1 LNAVWYQ
8 KWIVHLRHRPEAGA
22 GLVYLAMTKPAGVPM
37 PQAQV
42 HESVLE
48 SAALYFSQFV
58 NHDFGRSASHGSFL
72 LSQAFAEGSP
82 KHPSYPAGHGAV
94 AGACITVL
102 KFFFDGD
109 AANIRSCHPPTARRS
124 NPIPVRKI

>member
-1 LNAVWYQ
+1 
-8 KWIVHLRHRPEAGA
+8 
-22 GLVYLAMTKPAGVPM
+22 M

-58 NHDFGRSASHGSFL
+58 NHDFGQSASHGSFL
-72 LSQAFAEGSP
+72 LSLAFAEGSP

-124 NPIPVRKI
+124 NRIPVRKI